1 MQIAKNGDSVKV
13 HYTGKFFDGSI
24 FDSSLGREPLE
35 FIVGSQQVIA
45 GFDDA
50 VNNMT
55 IGEKKTIDIA
65 PEFAYGE
72 RNEDFLIE
80 VSILDLPEDFEP
92 KIGMPVEMMNNEGET
107 LVASIVDISQDS
119 IKLDANHPLSG
130 KQLTFE
136 IELMEITS

>member
-1 MQIAKNGDSVKV
+1 MQLAENGNTVRV
-13 HYTGKFFDGSI
+13 HYTGKFSDGSI
-24 FDSSLGREPLE
+24 FDSSIGREPLE

-50 VNNMT
+50 VNQMA
-55 IGEKKTIDIA
+55 IGDKKTIDIA

-72 RNEDFLIE
+72 ISEDYFFE
-80 VSILDLPEDFEP
+80 VPTSELPDDFVP
-92 KIGMPVEMMNNEGET
+92 SIGMPIEMMNDEGDS
-107 LVASIVDISQDS
+107 LVASIIDITEDS

-136 IELMEITS
+136 IELMEIVG